1 MALNNC
7 RICDKQYNYC
17 PHCKR
22 YESWKAYACSP
33 EHYQI
38 HLIIDELN
46 EGIINKLEAKTKFN
60 NIGINENYNF
70 DEFLPEITE
79 VIKAIILFEEKP
91 KKTTRKKAAK
101 LESIDIRK
109 KE

>member
-7 RICDKQYNYC
+7 RICDKKYNYC
-17 PHCKR
+17 PHCRR

-46 EGIINKLEAKTKFN
+46 EDIINKLEAKTKFQ
-60 NIGINENYNF
+60 NIGIDENYNF
-70 DEFLPEITE
+70 DEFLPEIAE
-79 VIKAIILFEEKP
+79 VIKTIISFEEKP
-91 KKTTRKKAAK
+91 KKTTRKKVANSK
-101 LESIDIRK
+101 QLT
-109 KE
+109 

>member
-7 RICDKQYNYC
+7 RICDKKYNYC

-46 EGIINKLEAKTKFN
+46 EGIINKLEAKTKFD
-60 NIGINENYNF
+60 NIGLNENYNF
-70 DEFLPEITE
+70 DEFLPEIAK
-79 VIKAIILFEEKP
+79 VIKTIISFEEKP
-91 KKTTRKKAAK
+91 TKTTRKKVVKVEATDK
-101 LESIDIRK
+101 RQ